1 MIAQVAQGIA
11 TKYSGSALSSLLT
24 GGLWREKAKDDVAFP
39 YAVFT
44 EVDDINGATFAS
56 DVEFHRIQ
64 FTIWAKYSKYTALTI
79 AFHENTPSADT
90 LTDSASGLLT
100 GGFVVGAPVAI
111 YGSTSNDKTITPS
124 AIVAGTMTLAITDDL
139 TEEAAGDSVTLM
151 VTDAQAGLDV
161 LEASLKSLFDR
172 AKLTITSWNN
182 PAMLWDSS
190 RPAYSE
196 DDTIVGTHIDF
207 VTWIDKAR

>member
-1 MIAQVAQGIA
+1 MIAQAAEGIA
-11 TKYSGSALSSLLT
+11 NKYSGSALATLLT

-44 EVDDINGATFAS
+44 EVDDINGATYAS

-64 FTIWAKYSKYTALTI
+64 FSIWAKYSKYTALTI

-90 LTDSASGLLT
+90 LTDSANGLLT
-100 GGFVVGAPVAI
+100 GGFVAGAPVAI
-111 YGSTSNDKTITPS
+111 YGSTSNDKTVTPS
-124 AIVAGTMTLAITDDL
+124 AITAGTMTLAITDDL
-139 TEEAAGDSVTLM
+139 TAEIAGDSVTLM

-196 DDTIVGTHIDF
+196 DDIIVGTHIDF
-207 VTWIDKAR
+207 VTWIDKTR

>member
-11 TKYSGSALSSLLT
+11 TKYSGSALATLLT

-44 EVDDINGATFAS
+44 EVDDINGATYAS

-64 FTIWAKYSKYTALTI
+64 FTIWAQYT
-79 AFHENTPSADT
+79 SA
-90 LTDSASGLLT
+90 
-100 GGFVVGAPVAI
+100 
-111 YGSTSNDKTITPS
+111 
-124 AIVAGTMTLAITDDL
+124 
-139 TEEAAGDSVTLM
+139 
-151 VTDAQAGLDV
+151 VTDAQASLDV
-161 LEASLKSLFDR
+161 LEASLRSLFDR

-207 VTWIDKAR
+207 VTWIDKTR